1 MPAQNPVI
9 LPLYFS
15 RELKV
20 LWTEGLPV
28 RLTFYA
34 YFGPILIVSWARIL
48 DAPQNRR
55 QILIELKAFKI
66 CRLFYNGTKVCKTES

>member
-1 MPAQNPVI
+1 M
-9 LPLYFS
+9 
-15 RELKV
+15 
-20 LWTEGLPV
+20 
-28 RLTFYA
+28 TFYA

-55 QILIELKAFKI
+55 QIPIEVKAFKI